1 MVVGVINPSGVDA
14 SQQPNA
20 LLMLLKALSPIRWAI
35 EAVVTA
41 EFQGM
46 EFGERNRWGQL
57 RELKDLPAMGAL
69 AVVKNG
75 DEVLANLGLKDAQ
88 YSKLIQNLVWL
99 SMGYLAFS
107 WAGLKLFGPS
117 FVDAN
122 TQD

>member
-75 DEVLANLGLKDAQ
+75 DEVLANLGLEDAQ